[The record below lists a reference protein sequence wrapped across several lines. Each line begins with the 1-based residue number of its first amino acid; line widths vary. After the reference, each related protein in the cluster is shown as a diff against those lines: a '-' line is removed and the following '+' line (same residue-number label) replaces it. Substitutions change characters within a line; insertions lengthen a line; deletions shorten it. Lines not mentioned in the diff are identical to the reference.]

1 MMMSNGPII
10 GGFCLHCKNL
20 KIISSSIVTM
30 YFRTRL
36 QAACKDSRC
45 FDSMKDE
52 KSVGGFSCSSIG
64 CFVSPKKAE
73 WGNRGEGGRVGE
85 TVRLLYYNKAA
96 KRGENMALKSFCAF
110 LVNSPFLRKSW
121 QNVGKTWVWTP
132 QCGQASFGSARLLYY
147 NKGREARA
155 GQVVRSGG
163 GRGVN
168 PPPSPP

>member
-1 MMMSNGPII
+1 MMMSNGPVI
-10 GGFCLHCKNL
+10 GGFCLDCKNL
-20 KIISSSIVTM
+20 NVIFSFIVTM

-96 KRGENMALKSFCAF
+96 KRGENMASKTFCSHAD
-110 LVNSPFLRKSW
+110 LELTDHRGHTAIMRAACEWAPTKQSCYYPPF
-121 QNVGKTWVWTP
+121 QNVLACKAQISWDLNCFACLFVAL
-132 QCGQASFGSARLLYY
+132 C
-147 NKGREARA
+147 N
-155 GQVVRSGG
+155 
-163 GRGVN
+163 
-168 PPPSPP
+168 